1 MVNRKPKTII
11 NLLQMLGDF
20 VLVNL
25 AIVLLVKYIFN
36 GNEPWQDLQAKLI
49 FILLTTVIAKITFEF
64 FGLYDNEEKTWTEQ
78 IASLIVSLVFL
89 NLLMVV
95 VLYIMGIHDLSLKL
109 LLLIPVVQFAT
120 LFIWHWFIFEIERR
134 MTLPSRTIII
144 APSTEIGEIIEKV
157 DNGFDQILG
166 VVSDTQTQINND
178 KYRWLGTYQDMMEVC
193 STYKPDKI
201 IISGNTPEEYKKI
214 AVQKSIKFEVEVLV
228 IPGLYEIMLSQN
240 PIGQIKD
247 TLVFRVGTADN
258 VGKEHIKRII
268 DLGLGLV
275 GLIIFFPVMLIV
287 ALLIKLESP
296 GPIIYSQER
305 ISLHGKRFM
314 LLKFRTMVQGA
325 EDKTGPVLATEQD
338 PRITKVGRFLRATRL
353 DELPQIFNIIK
364 GDMSFVGP
372 RPERPFFVEQF
383 EKTVPDYYFRH
394 FIKPGLT
401 GLAQIAGRYS
411 TSVEDKIRYDLLYLQ
426 KFSLLLDLQIILLTI
441 KVILM
446 KDKAS

>member
-1 MVNRKPKTII
+1 
-11 NLLQMLGDF
+11 
-20 VLVNL
+20 
-25 AIVLLVKYIFN
+25 
-36 GNEPWQDLQAKLI
+36 
-49 FILLTTVIAKITFEF
+49 
-64 FGLYDNEEKTWTEQ
+64 
-78 IASLIVSLVFL
+78 
-89 NLLMVV
+89 
-95 VLYIMGIHDLSLKL
+95 
-109 LLLIPVVQFAT
+109 
-120 LFIWHWFIFEIERR
+120 

-258 VGKEHIKRII
+258 VGKEHIKRLI